1 MSYIFLS
8 CNNNDKTCSY
18 NIIEQSKY
26 FQYLDTITDKKE
38 GEDYRTPYVC
48 GDKQGTV
55 VQCCDKTKTELSDVY
70 AKSVDGG
77 YEVCNCSNDRCR
89 KLWCKGHEKVDQ
101 YRACKLKG
109 KDIDLPIVFD
119 WENWDQYSQFKISF
133 HTLNKVANA
142 FTIM

>member
-70 AKSVDGG
+70 AKSVNGG

-109 KDIDLPIVFD
+109 KDIALNEKVS
-119 WENWDQYSQFKISF
+119 QYITKIPESNY
-133 HTLNKVANA
+133 LDDCLQLCN
-142 FTIM
+142 